1 MTPTPDPDPYFQA
14 IEEAFNRRRGAPLIL
29 SPRDW
34 ALIGEWK
41 SAGVPLR
48 IALLGIENIFDA
60 FARRAPV
67 SRRINSL
74 SYCRQEVLGL
84 HELYIGL
91 HGPEAGRPADAAPH
105 DPARALARHL
115 TRLSKRLKESLA
127 AASEAGGDRLV
138 GAIAEAAAE
147 IRRIRKALKTGP
159 LDPVSIEAA
168 LERLDADL
176 VAAARTMLDDAAR
189 AALEV
194 EADDAL
200 GAGRHR
206 MTASALE
213 STRRAALDS
222 LLRRHA
228 GIPRLS
234 LFD

>member
-1 MTPTPDPDPYFQA
+1 MTPTPDPDPYYQA

-34 ALIGEWK
+34 TLIGEWK
-41 SAGVPLR
+41 TAGVPLR

-60 FARRAPV
+60 FARRTPG

-84 HELYIGL
+84 HELYLGL
-91 HGPEAGRPADAAPH
+91 HGPEAGRPADASPH
-105 DPARALARHL
+105 DPGLALARHL

-127 AASEAGGDRLV
+127 AASEAGRDRLV
-138 GAIAEAAAE
+138 GPIAEAAAE
-147 IRRIRKALKTGP
+147 IRRIRKSLKTVSP
-159 LDPVSIEAA
+159 DPAAIEPA
-168 LERLDADL
+168 LERLDAGL
-176 VAAARTMLDDAAR
+176 VASARAALDDAAI
-189 AALEV
+189 AALEAETD
-194 EADDAL
+194 EAI
-200 GAGRHR
+200 GAMRDR
-206 MTASALE
+206 MTPSALDA
-213 STRRAALDS
+213 TRRAALAR